1 MTTIEKYNFIS
12 YDELFNA
19 IENDTTENN
28 FKTSAEFLMSAV
40 TDWPTLNLQ
49 EPKNLIAEL
58 KNEIK
63 KKLNFDNIESYLKNL
78 RATNDGWKTEAVSAL
93 LEMFDFDRKCNN
105 DKSIELEKIVE
116 NLTQHYR
123 KK

>member
-1 MTTIEKYNFIS
+1 MK
-12 YDELFNA
+12 L
-19 IENDTTENN
+19 
-28 FKTSAEFLMSAV
+28 
-40 TDWPTLNLQ
+40 
-49 EPKNLIAEL
+49 
-58 KNEIK
+58 K
-63 KKLNFDNIESYLKNL
+63 KKLNFDNIESYSKNL
-78 RATNDGWKTEAVSAL
+78 RATNDGWKMEAVSAL